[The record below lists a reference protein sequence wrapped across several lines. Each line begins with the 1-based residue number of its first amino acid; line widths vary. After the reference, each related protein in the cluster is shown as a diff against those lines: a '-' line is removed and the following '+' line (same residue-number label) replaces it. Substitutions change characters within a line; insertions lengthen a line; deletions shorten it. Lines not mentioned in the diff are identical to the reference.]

1 MNGGKRICL
10 GAFAGAHGVRGEAK
24 VKCFTE
30 APESIAAY
38 GPLSSEDGRRS
49 FSLRVVRVLKP
60 DLVVARAPEIASR
73 EDAQNLAGTR
83 LYVER
88 AALPATGDEEFYFE
102 DLVGLAAFTEDG
114 APAGRVAA
122 VHNFGAGDILEL
134 EDIPDRKDSALI
146 AFTRALV
153 PDIDLAA
160 GRLTIAAAA
169 LAEDAD
175 ETSLPSLSDDTG
187 ELVSDDIDVDLDA
200 MREEDA

>member
-1 MNGGKRICL
+1 LKGGKRICL

-30 APESIAAY
+30 APHNIAAY
-38 GPLSSEDGRRS
+38 GRLTSEDGRRS
-49 FSLRVVRVLKP
+49 FSLEVVRVLKP

-73 EDAQNLAGTR
+73 EDAQSLAGTR
-83 LYVER
+83 LYVDR
-88 AALPATGDEEFYFE
+88 AALPETDEDEFYFE

-134 EDIPDRKDSALI
+134 DNVPGRKESTLI
-146 AFTRALV
+146 AFTRTLV

-169 LAEDAD
+169 LAEEAD

-187 ELVSDDIDVDLDA
+187 EIVSDDISVDLDA

>member
-30 APESIAAY
+30 APQNIAAY
-38 GPLSSEDGRRS
+38 GAVTSEDGKRS
-49 FSLRVVRVLKP
+49 FSLKVVRILKP
-60 DLVVARAPEIASR
+60 DLVLVRAPEIAGR
-73 EDAQNLAGTR
+73 EDAQALAGMR
-83 LYVER
+83 LYVDR
-88 AALPATGDEEFYFE
+88 AALPATGKDEFYFE
-102 DLVGLAAFTEDG
+102 DLIGLEAFTEDG

-134 EDIPDRKDSALI
+134 DDIPGRKGGAMI

-153 PDIDLAA
+153 PEIDLAA
-160 GRLTIAAAA
+160 GRIIVAA
-169 LAEDAD
+169 LAED
-175 ETSLPSLSDDTG
+175 EPLPSLSDETG
-187 ELVSDDIDVDLDA
+187 EIVSDDIAVDLDA